1 MELPPSLVDGEVCW
15 KRPADLYEVGVAT
28 TSCRTSYVGGG
39 DHGVWMWSCCLGYV
53 LVYHMFAVICPQT
66 AGMYKDQYSTP
77 AGFMSVLL
85 MQTPLI
91 IEKPDCSEIDLVSAN
106 GHLMHS
112 EVCMLRE
119 NYALQILEAYQPFLS
134 SPSSPSFLP
143 S

>member
-1 MELPPSLVDGEVCW
+1 
-15 KRPADLYEVGVAT
+15 
-28 TSCRTSYVGGG
+28 
-39 DHGVWMWSCCLGYV
+39 
-53 LVYHMFAVICPQT
+53 
-66 AGMYKDQYSTP
+66 MYKDQHSTP

-119 NYALQILEAYQPFLS
+119 NCAL
-134 SPSSPSFLP
+134 
-143 S
+143 